1 MVFSSLLFLFYF
13 LPIVLVAYY
22 LAPKAWRNPLLFFVS
37 LFFYAWGEP
46 VYVLLMLFTTA
57 AGWAAGLLLRRWEKD
72 RVKARAALIL
82 ASAVNLALL
91 GFFKYGGL
99 VLESVAALSGRPP
112 TAWTL
117 PLPLGIS
124 FYTFQTMSY
133 VIDVYRG
140 QAPTQ
145 PNFLSFG
152 AYVALFPQLIA
163 GPIVRYNTIA
173 EQLIRRREN
182 LALLGRGAGL
192 FVVGLAKKV
201 LLANN
206 IGLFW
211 DQIRALPAGE
221 MTWLAAWS
229 GIIGFGLQLYFDFSG
244 YSDMAVGLGRMFGF
258 YFEPNFQYP
267 YISRS
272 VTEFWRRWHISLGT
286 WFREYLYIPLGGSRG
301 GQAQTL
307 RNLLIVW
314 AATGLWHGASWNYLF
329 WGLYYFLFL
338 AGEKS
343 LWGRWLAR
351 KPGWLGH
358 AYTLLVVMTGWTLF
372 VFEDT
377 GDLLRFAGALVGLA
391 PAGLDPSGLGAAS
404 LGAAGLGGAISLA
417 NDTILYALS
426 SFGGVLLAA
435 ILAATP
441 LPAALWARLT
451 AKWPKQ
457 SACLRPALLLF
468 GLLLSVAYLV
478 DSSYNPFLYFRF

>member
-1 MVFSSLLFLFYF
+1 LVFSSLLFLFYF